1 MKEADAIVL
10 PGVGGFRI
18 AAERIGKP
26 ELRDLARS
34 GKPMIGV
41 CLGMQLFFA
50 ESEEGPGRGLSL
62 LPGRVR
68 RFSDRMKV
76 PQIGWNTLRV
86 VRWTRLTEGLPE
98 ESWVYYLN
106 SYYPETEGGWVVAT
120 SRYGRDFPSVI
131 EQENIVGTQFHPE
144 KSGKTGALILRN
156 ILRVVS

>member
-1 MKEADAIVL
+1 
-10 PGVGGFRI
+10 
-18 AAERIGKP
+18 
-26 ELRDLARS
+26 
-34 GKPMIGV
+34 
-41 CLGMQLFFA
+41 MQLFFA

-68 RFSDRMKV
+68 RFSGRVKV
-76 PQIGWNTLRV
+76 PQIGWNKLRV
-86 VRWTRLTEGLPE
+86 VRWTGLTEGLPE

-106 SYYPETEGGWVVAT
+106 SYYPETEGRWVVAT